1 MFSEIFFVLFFLF
14 FLLTSLFRRLEK
26 LYIKKIRG
34 VWGEGCPIGRESSL
48 ADDGK
53 RLDALDVLGVEDRAP
68 SRDNVFF

>member
-1 MFSEIFFVLFFLF
+1 MS
-14 FLLTSLFRRLEK
+14 LLDRDLKST
-26 LYIKKIRG
+26 
-34 VWGEGCPIGRESSL
+34 W